1 MPDNGTDEQLR
12 DCVSRTAQQVIDLSA
27 GVREGF
33 LEIKAEADDL
43 DDRLRGV
50 ESQVDVL
57 RASRK
62 ACIERHGELR
72 EGIRQEAATDRAAI
86 RKEMAAAL
94 VLCQTQ
100 RDRAANGVTR
110 MDKIRKAGPTIAVG
124 AGSGGIVLA
133 LIEFFKW
140 WIQYRGGL
148 P

>member
-33 LEIKAEADDL
+33 LEIKAEADEL

-86 RKEMAAAL
+86 RKEMSAAL

-100 RDRAANGVTR
+100 RDRAANGLTR

-124 AGSGGIVLA
+124 AGSGGAIYAIIDFLKY
-133 LIEFFKW
+133 LIEHH
-140 WIQYRGGL
+140 GGL